1 MCENPDLLISETT
14 TSSLGSAFC
23 SWGSGS
29 VSLSRSEDESSD
41 EEFDESELLDEPD
54 ESEEYLLWLPDL
66 HDDTIILFSIFF
78 WEYTETED
86 DRLEV
91 FVLLF
96 FEISLLITFLI
107 DFVDRSFF

>member
-1 MCENPDLLISETT
+1 MLISETT

-54 ESEEYLLWLPDL
+54 ESEEYLL
-66 HDDTIILFSIFF
+66 
-78 WEYTETED
+78 
-86 DRLEV
+86 
-91 FVLLF
+91 
-96 FEISLLITFLI
+96 
-107 DFVDRSFF
+107 